1 MLLYSHP
8 SGSFDGNAF
17 FNFRQKNLFF
27 ASNYFKM
34 TKKRVNVVTMGCSKN
49 LVDSEVLLNQLER
62 GKYEVMHDSNE
73 TGFDAVFINT
83 CGFIHDAKQESID
96 MILDYA
102 EAKKRGEISKLFVM
116 GCLSERYQRDLET
129 EIPEV
134 DKYFGKFDMKAMV
147 DELKVTYQP
156 EYIYERKIT
165 TPSHFAYL
173 KISEGC
179 NRSCSFCAIPK
190 MTGRHKSRTIESLVK
205 EARYLAKKGVKELL
219 IIAQDLSYYGIDIY
233 GKNRLADLITEVSK
247 VDGIEWIRLHY
258 LYPTKFPMDILPVM
272 RENPKVCKYLDMPLQ
287 HISNSVLKN
296 MLRHVTR
303 EETEALIQKIK
314 EEVPGVIIRTTM
326 LVGFP
331 GETEAD
337 FEELKDFVQT
347 MKFERLG
354 VFPYSEEDGTYAAQ
368 KFADNVPAEVKQAR
382 ADEIMEI
389 QQQVSAE
396 LNRQKIGEVF
406 KVIID
411 RKEDDFFVGRTQFD
425 SPEVDGEVLVTSEID
440 LPKGTL
446 VDVVITA
453 SEDYDLFGKTLN

>member
-1 MLLYSHP
+1 
-8 SGSFDGNAF
+8 
-17 FNFRQKNLFF
+17 
-27 ASNYFKM
+27 M

-83 CGFIHDAKQESID
+83 CGFIHDAKQESIN

-247 VDGIEWIRLHY
+247 LDGIEWIRLHY

>member
-1 MLLYSHP
+1 M
-8 SGSFDGNAF
+8 A
-17 FNFRQKNLFF
+17 
-27 ASNYFKM
+27 
-34 TKKRVNVVTMGCSKN
+34 KKRVNVVTMGCSKN
-49 LVDSEVLLNQLER
+49 LVDSEVLLNQLEK
-62 GKYEVMHDSNE
+62 GKFEVVHDSNE

-83 CGFIHDAKQESID
+83 CGFIHDAKQESVD

-102 EAKKRGEISKLFVM
+102 EAKKRGEIDKLFVM
-116 GCLSERYQRDLET
+116 GCLSERYQNDLET

-147 DELKVTYQP
+147 DELKVTYHP

-219 IIAQDLSYYGIDIY
+219 VIAQDLSYYGIDIY
-233 GKNRLADLITEVSK
+233 GKPQLAELIDKISE

-258 LYPTKFPMDILPVM
+258 LYPTKFPMDILPIM

-296 MLRHVTR
+296 MMRHVTR
-303 EETEALIQKIK
+303 EETEVLIQKIK
-314 EEVPGVIIRTTM
+314 EEVPGVILRTTM

-331 GETEAD
+331 GETEND
-337 FEELKDFVQT
+337 VEELKEFIT
-347 MKFERLG
+347 KMKFERLG
-354 VFPYSEEDGTYAAQ
+354 IFPYSQEEGTYAGD
-368 KFADNVPAEVKQAR
+368 KFDDELTDEVKQSR

-389 QQQVSAE
+389 QQQISAD
-396 LNRQKIGEVF
+396 LNQQKIGQTF

-411 RKEDDFFVGRTQFD
+411 KKEGDYFIGRTEFD
-425 SPEVDGEVLVTSEID
+425 SPEVDGEVLITSENE
-440 LPKGTL
+440 LQKGDF
-446 VDVVITA
+446 VNVKITGA
-453 SEDYDLFGKTLN
+453 EDYDLYGEAVL

>member
-1 MLLYSHP
+1 
-8 SGSFDGNAF
+8 
-17 FNFRQKNLFF
+17 
-27 ASNYFKM
+27 M

-83 CGFIHDAKQESID
+83 CGFIHDAKQESIN

-233 GKNRLADLITEVSK
+233 GKNCLADLITEVSK

-396 LNRQKIGEVF
+396 LNRQKIGEYF